1 MNSTRTILFSV
12 ILAIL
17 TIALIILIIDRSDK
31 QNDMETLKSQIA
43 AMETNMD
50 NENMILFRRND
61 DLFFEQNY
69 QDALAGYLSMLDDST
84 YTIYEEQLANRVTF
98 LRDYLQVNQA
108 PQVNISDTVI
118 VDSDEEEDQLTS
130 LDSLPLIDVQKDE
143 KKDSLERRITELNR
157 KISTQERALKEKEQ
171 LRALTIKNDER
182 NNIQYVGDT
191 KDGKANG
198 KGTGIWEASGG
209 TYKGDWVDNKR
220 HGYGVYI
227 WKDGVRYEGDFRN
240 DKREGKGSYFWTSGE
255 RYVGQ
260 WKDNRRNGEGILYDK
275 DGNISYQGV
284 WEDDK
289 PKTK

>member
-1 MNSTRTILFSV
+1 MNNKRTIVFSV
-12 ILAIL
+12 LLGLFA
-17 TIALIILIIDRSDK
+17 IALIVLVIDRLEK
-31 QNDMETLKSQIA
+31 KKELETLKTHIA
-43 AMETNMD
+43 TMEPAKDAGNM
-50 NENMILFRRND
+50 EFLRRND

-69 QDALAGYLSMLDDST
+69 QDALAGYLSMLDDSA
-84 YTIYEEQLANRVTF
+84 YTIYKEQLANRVTF
-98 LRDYLQVNQA
+98 LRDYLQVNHT
-108 PQVNISDTVI
+108 PQVNMSDTVI
-118 VDSDEEEDQLTS
+118 VDSDEEKDQLTS

-171 LRALTIKNDER
+171 LRVLTIKNDEG

-191 KDGKANG
+191 KNGKANG
-198 KGTGIWEASGG
+198 KGTGIWESSGG
-209 TYKGDWVDNKR
+209 TYKGDWIDNKR

-227 WKDGVRYEGDFRN
+227 WKDGVRYEGDFRG

-260 WKDNRRNGEGILYDK
+260 WKDNKRNGEGILYDK
-275 DGNISYQGV
+275 DGNISYKGV

-289 PKTK
+289 PKSR